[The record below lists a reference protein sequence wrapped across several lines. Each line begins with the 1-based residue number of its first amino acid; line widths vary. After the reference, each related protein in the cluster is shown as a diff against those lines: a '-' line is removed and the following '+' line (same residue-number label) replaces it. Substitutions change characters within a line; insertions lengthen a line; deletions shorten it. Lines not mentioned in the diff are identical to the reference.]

1 MCGEHADLTR
11 VAEEIETRRR
21 DAAVTTITKA
31 TNDARMLLLGRSYQ
45 TAIELLDAVG
55 NLLDYVPDD
64 LHQRYYVIHEEA
76 DAGLARQKRQAELA
90 NASTSEHVTQ
100 PETQEQGEHDET
112 DIALPAGRTAV
123 ARGSASIRD
132 RDLTELARLERDSE
146 TATDASELQALS
158 ARARV
163 IAGRHQDDPEIQAV
177 ATSIANTA
185 VTRAEQYATEVRS
198 FEPPPQSSA
207 TSTMAPAEIRERR
220 RKQDREPAPSE
231 ANAPQGP
238 AQGETDLSRTSPSLP
253 PIKMPPPP
261 PVQVQ
266 QQAGNTLRAPEPVAP
281 SPPAGE
287 PFLTPA
293 AVKPKPAAQQE
304 VPSANR
310 ESERAPDLERRAP
323 IPFPV
328 PAPTTEVP
336 SHRSSLLIYVGAA
349 VAILLVIAGAVW
361 KFRSGIST
369 GRSATPEIVTA
380 VNSSPTGATIR
391 VGNASCVTPNCRLK
405 LPVGDNTLQASLPG
419 YAPVSKIIH
428 VDQRSGSPA
437 VEFNLNALPSVVRVN
452 TNFASGDV
460 SLDGQPYGTLQSGQ
474 LVLNAVAEGEHKL
487 QVTGPD
493 GNAEV
498 AFSASPAQQPKL
510 SSPIS
515 ANNISALVVSSLGNR
530 VRLDCNCGPETKLAV
545 DGRALGGVGAGG
557 RELTELAQGSHELQL
572 GEGDETR
579 THIVNVE
586 AAPALNIFLD
596 SERQVGTLLVQAG
609 VENANVFIGGRKV
622 GRTGAD
628 GVFRAP
634 LPAQDVSVRVEKSG
648 FEPVPPQTAQI
659 RKNRE
664 MGLMFELRPAARKA
678 PAYLSIMDASPDAS
692 VMVDG

>member
-1 MCGEHADLTR
+1 
-11 VAEEIETRRR
+11 
-21 DAAVTTITKA
+21 
-31 TNDARMLLLGRSYQ
+31 
-45 TAIELLDAVG
+45 
-55 NLLDYVPDD
+55 
-64 LHQRYYVIHEEA
+64 
-76 DAGLARQKRQAELA
+76 
-90 NASTSEHVTQ
+90 
-100 PETQEQGEHDET
+100 
-112 DIALPAGRTAV
+112 
-123 ARGSASIRD
+123 
-132 RDLTELARLERDSE
+132 
-146 TATDASELQALS
+146 
-158 ARARV
+158 
-163 IAGRHQDDPEIQAV
+163 
-177 ATSIANTA
+177 
-185 VTRAEQYATEVRS
+185 
-198 FEPPPQSSA
+198 
-207 TSTMAPAEIRERR
+207 
-220 RKQDREPAPSE
+220 
-231 ANAPQGP
+231 
-238 AQGETDLSRTSPSLP
+238 
-253 PIKMPPPP
+253 
-261 PVQVQ
+261 
-266 QQAGNTLRAPEPVAP
+266 
-281 SPPAGE
+281 
-287 PFLTPA
+287 
-293 AVKPKPAAQQE
+293 
-304 VPSANR
+304 
-310 ESERAPDLERRAP
+310 
-323 IPFPV
+323 
-328 PAPTTEVP
+328 
-336 SHRSSLLIYVGAA
+336 
-349 VAILLVIAGAVW
+349 
-361 KFRSGIST
+361 
-369 GRSATPEIVTA
+369 VTA

-572 GEGDETR
+572 GEGDATR

-596 SERQVGTLLVQAG
+596 SERQVGTLVVQAG

-634 LPAQDVSVRVEKSG
+634 LPVQDVSVRVEKSG

-692 VMVDG
+692 VMVDGKAVGYVNDEGRFTSEVSEGQHTIELLKNGYPPMKWSKRFQTGDTLVVGGAMAKAKTPDATQPKMEQPPASTTTPNPPQKAPTASVSSDEQARQKEQEDWQRVKDSNDSRQLEAFLSVHSTGSFSDQARSRLRQLQSESERSAVLQTLGKYVNAYQHKSVSELQAVWPSLDKQERKKISDSFKDAKAIRMELKPVKDPSIEGDTATVTCSRSLEYSFSGGVQKPFADTITIRLRKRAGSWVIDGMTM